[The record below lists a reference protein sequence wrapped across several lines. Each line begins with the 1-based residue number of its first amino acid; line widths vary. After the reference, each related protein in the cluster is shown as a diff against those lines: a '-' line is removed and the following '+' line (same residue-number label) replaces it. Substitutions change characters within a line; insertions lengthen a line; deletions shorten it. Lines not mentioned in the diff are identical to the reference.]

1 MKKRTEI
8 ETILRQLKPELAE
21 KYHVKEIG
29 IFGSYAR
36 GEEREGSDV
45 DILVTLSEP
54 IGWEIVDLKD
64 LLEDNLG
71 LRVDLATMGAIR
83 PKMRTEILKEVVYA

>member
-1 MKKRTEI
+1 MKTRAEI

-21 KYHVKEIG
+21 KYYVQEIG

-45 DILVTLSEP
+45 DILVRLSEP
-54 IGWEIVDLKD
+54 LGWEIVDLKD
-64 LLEDNLG
+64 LLEEKLG
-71 LRVDLATMGAIR
+71 LRVDLATMGALR
-83 PKMRTEILKEVVYA
+83 PKMREAILSEVIYP